1 MQKHEFEER
10 IESTVSD
17 EDYKLIEFVY
27 QFHPVIRNVSGKDEV
42 AELYK
47 SFGMALLE
55 GFEIDEAAMGEL
67 ISRATNNNN
76 GCFRLLDRTLNNVLR
91 VLRERGETKVTLKI
105 VSEASSMMML

>member
-1 MQKHEFEER
+1 M
-10 IESTVSD
+10 
-17 EDYKLIEFVY
+17 
-27 QFHPVIRNVSGKDEV
+27 
-42 AELYK
+42 
-47 SFGMALLE
+47 E

-76 GCFRLLDRTLNNVLR
+76 GCFRLLNRTLNNVLR